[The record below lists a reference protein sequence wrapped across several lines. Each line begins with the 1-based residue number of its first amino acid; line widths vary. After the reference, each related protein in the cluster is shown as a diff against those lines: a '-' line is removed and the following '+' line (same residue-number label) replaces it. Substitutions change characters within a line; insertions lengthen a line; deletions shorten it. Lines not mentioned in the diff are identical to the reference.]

1 METTEAFD
9 GLCCTDCGTTHSERT
24 SHRCPDCGGLLDAAY
39 EHVATAADLSGHGL
53 RRYAPLLP
61 VPRES
66 FVTAET
72 GGTPLVDCPDLAT
85 QLGVASVALKDEGRN
100 ATGSVADR
108 GLALAVTVAAHHG
121 ATDVALP
128 TTGNSG
134 QAAAAHAARAGLDS
148 HSFVPSRTPFVN
160 KAMINVH
167 GGDMSVVEG
176 RYSDAAGAFADAVA
190 DEEWYSV
197 AAFASPYRHEGTK
210 TLAYELAE
218 ERDWTPPDA
227 VVHPT
232 GHGTGVVG
240 LQKGF
245 RDLRKLDLIA
255 DTPRIYAA
263 QASGS
268 APIADAWERDART
281 VEAWEHP
288 DTICGPLEIPDPVG
302 GQRIIEALA
311 ASDGAA
317 VATDDESILEAATSL
332 AAAGVP
338 ASVTGGAAVSGA
350 QALADRGAFAPD
362 DDVVLID
369 PTSGN
374 KEADVLRSHLMR
386 QGI

>member
-9 GLCCTDCGTTHSERT
+9 GLRCIGCGTTHDERT
-24 SHRCPDCGGLLDAAY
+24 SHRCPDCGDLLDAAY
-39 EHVATAADLSGHGL
+39 EHVATTADLSGHGL

-66 FVTAET
+66 FVSVET

-85 QLGVASVALKDEGRN
+85 ELGVESVVLKDEGRN

-108 GLALAVTVAAHHG
+108 GLALAVTVAVHHG

-134 QAAAAHAARAGLDS
+134 QAAAAHAARVGLAS

-167 GGDMSVVEG
+167 GGDMAVVEG
-176 RYSDAAGAFADAVA
+176 RYSDAAGTFADAVA

-197 AAFASPYRHEGTK
+197 AAFASPYRHEGMK
-210 TLAYELAE
+210 TLAYEIAE
-218 ERDWTPPDA
+218 GRGWEAPDA

-263 QASGS
+263 QAGGC
-268 APIADAWERDART
+268 APVADAWERGARE
-281 VEAWEHP
+281 VEAWDHP
-288 DTICGPLEIPDPVG
+288 DTICGPLEVPDPVG
-302 GQRIIEALA
+302 GRQILEALA

-317 VATDDESILEAATSL
+317 VATGDEPILEGATSL

-350 QALADRGAFAPD
+350 EALAHQDALAPG

-369 PTSGN
+369 PTSGD